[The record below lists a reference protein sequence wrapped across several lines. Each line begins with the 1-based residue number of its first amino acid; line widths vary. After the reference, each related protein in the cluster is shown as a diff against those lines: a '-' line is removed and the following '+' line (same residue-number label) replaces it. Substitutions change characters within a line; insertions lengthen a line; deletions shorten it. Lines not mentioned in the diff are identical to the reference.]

1 MLLQKIFI
9 GFSVLRWTIT
19 AAWVAAFASLY
30 IGQNGGKNKFALLI
44 ASAAVG
50 AVCTATLCVTLT
62 RFWAA
67 VLKAT
72 RAQQKWWV
80 EHVKFVSIRP
90 NK

>member
-1 MLLQKIFI
+1 MQKIFI
-9 GFSVLRWTIT
+9 GFSALRWTIT

-30 IGQNGGKNKFALLI
+30 IGQNGGKNKFALLV

-72 RAQQKWWV
+72 RAQHKWWV
-80 EHVKFVSIRP
+80 ERVKILEHQA
-90 NK
+90 

>member
-1 MLLQKIFI
+1 MQRIFI

-30 IGQNGGKNKFALLI
+30 VGQNGGKNKFALLV
-44 ASAAVG
+44 ASATVG

-72 RAQQKWWV
+72 RAQQKWLV
-80 EHVKFVSIRP
+80 EQVKILEHQA
-90 NK
+90 

>member
-1 MLLQKIFI
+1 LQKIFI
-9 GFSVLRWTIT
+9 GFSALRWTIT

-30 IGQNGGKNKFALLI
+30 IGQNGGKNKFVLLV

-62 RFWAA
+62 IFWAA

-80 EHVKFVSIRP
+80 EQVK
-90 NK
+90 NLLEHQA